1 MEEWEKR
8 IMQYSST
15 LHKRSF
21 RKNPEVGQDGA
32 ALKFSHTPFR
42 QMRIG
47 LIFLILFFSLATW
60 VYASDFKGPW
70 DINNSQKIS
79 QKQIDKKVNPLR
91 ALVESYSAY
100 ISQIDGKTC
109 PMYPSCSKYS
119 IQCFKKHSF
128 FTGWMMTCDRL
139 FRCGRDEL
147 RLSPQIIVNGK
158 LKWYDPLE
166 NNDFWWYHEQ

>member
-1 MEEWEKR
+1 MEEWKKR
-8 IMQYSST
+8 KMKYSSTLSERFFRKNPGMGRHVAVLQYSST
-15 LHKRSF
+15 PS
-21 RKNPEVGQDGA
+21 
-32 ALKFSHTPFR
+32 R
-42 QMRIG
+42 QMKIG
-47 LIFLILFFSLATW
+47 LIFLIMFFCLTTMA
-60 VYASDFKGPW
+60 YASSFNGPW
-70 DINNSQKIS
+70 DKNNSQKIS

-100 ISQIDGKTC
+100 ISQIDGKNC

-119 IQCFKKHSF
+119 VQCFKKHDF
-128 FTGWMMTCDRL
+128 FIGWMMTCDRL

-166 NNDFWWYHEQ
+166 NNDFWWYHAQ